1 MRLGSKR
8 RICFRTNRVNKKK
21 VSGFLCFIFAIVALL
36 AGALYFLKSVRPVM
50 AELAKSKA
58 QYLAIDMIESA
69 VAEIFREDPIS
80 YSDIVT
86 LEKDSDGKI
95 RALQSNLS
103 SVNRL
108 KADISLGIQQKIAEL
123 SETELLIPAGSLSGY
138 DFFAG
143 VGPRIRVTLL
153 PYGDTRA
160 EFESSFESAGINQ
173 TRLVVNLKV
182 KTSLGL
188 LMPTVNTTCAIES
201 TVPVL
206 QTIIVGE
213 IPDSYL
219 NVDREG
225 GTPAEDALE
234 LAPSP

>member
-1 MRLGSKR
+1 MRLGSKK
-8 RICFRTNRVNKKK
+8 RICFRANRVNKKK
-21 VSGFLCFIFAIVALL
+21 ASGFLCFVFVVVTLL
-36 AGALYFLKSVRPVM
+36 AGVLYFLKSVRPVM
-50 AELAKSKA
+50 TELARSKA

-69 VAEIFREDPIS
+69 VAEIFREDPVS

-86 LEKDSDGKI
+86 LDKDADGKI

-108 KADISLGIQQKIAEL
+108 KADISLSIQQKIAEV
-123 SETELLIPAGSLSGY
+123 SDTELIIPAGSLSGY
-138 DFFAG
+138 DLFAG

-160 EFESSFESAGINQ
+160 EFESFFESAGINQ

-182 KTSLGL
+182 KTSLAL
-188 LMPTVNTTCAIES
+188 LMPTVNTTCAVES

-206 QTIIVGE
+206 QTIIVGD
-213 IPDSYL
+213 IPGSYL

-225 GTPAEDALE
+225 GSPAEDALE
-234 LAPSP
+234 LAPSQ